1 MKVSK
6 QAVAAKLGAY
16 LRHESTL
23 AQLVEWAECALME
36 GEFEAANAAALS
48 SVVARLGVADVREFG
63 LSWDDCAA
71 LLHELGYS
79 AKIELVP
86 A

>member
-6 QAVAAKLGAY
+6 QAVAARLGAY
-16 LRHESTL
+16 LRHESSL
-23 AQLVEWAECALME
+23 AQLVDWAENALLE
-36 GEFEAANAAALS
+36 GDFEASNASALS
-48 SVVARLGVADVREFG
+48 HVVARLGVADVREFG